1 MLDSRAP
8 NWLARHSSAAQLRE
22 PSGVLAPFLTFAKR
36 IQHMLNESAYLAMIR
51 RQIDLESSGPHDE
64 FRNWFNGRDSN
75 LISQMAAVCAESA
88 PSPRSPQAQPKLLTG
103 RFLVHPLRPRAQCL
117 RLASPGQAAQA
128 PGGQAGQES
137 RLSVSALTRAC
148 INSGITLLR
157 RSIETR

>member
-75 LISQMAAVCAESA
+75 LISQMAAVLRRVRTESSLAASATQTSYWPIFSA
-88 PSPRSPQAQPKLLTG
+88 PTA
-103 RFLVHPLRPRAQCL
+103 
-117 RLASPGQAAQA
+117 A
-128 PGGQAGQES
+128 PGPMFTVGES
-137 RLSVSALTRAC
+137 RASGASARWASGTRIQTVRVSPHSCVHQFGDHAPSAQH
-148 INSGITLLR
+148 
-157 RSIETR
+157 